1 MRQALRAT
9 VATIGTVAT
18 VAATL
23 VLTAGP
29 ASAASCWE
37 NRTHTSTILH
47 NMYLYDTG
55 AYTRPVADGLIDRE
69 DLHRVQNSN
78 APNEVRDAA
87 TYFINNPGEF
97 ARLES
102 INNGGRQDGLLNQ
115 SDLEAFRNQHGC
127 GENCTANRTYTERI
141 LHNEYLFDTGSFT
154 RPSADGL
161 IDLEDLRRV
170 RDGSSP
176 IELRD
181 AARYFLNNTGAWF
194 TMDGV
199 NNGGRTDGLV
209 NHADLVA
216 FGDRYGCG

>member
-1 MRQALRAT
+1 MRQALRVT
-9 VATIGTVAT
+9 VATAGAVAA

-23 VLTAGP
+23 VVTTGP

-37 NRTHTSTILH
+37 NRTHTSTILA

-55 AYTRPVADGLIDRE
+55 AYTRSEADGLVDQE
-69 DLHRVQNSN
+69 DLRRVQNSHS
-78 APNEVRDAA
+78 PNEVRDAA
-87 TYFINNPGEF
+87 TYFLNNPGEF
-97 ARLES
+97 ARMES
-102 INNGGRQDGLLNQ
+102 INNGGRQDGLFNQ
-115 SDLEAFRNQHGC
+115 SDVEAFRNQTGC

-141 LHNEYLFDTGSFT
+141 LLNEYLFDTGAFS

-181 AARYFLNNTGAWF
+181 AARYFLNNTGAFF

-209 NHADLVA
+209 NHADLEA
-216 FGDRYGCG
+216 FADRYGCG